1 MPRKRALHT
10 ENYDKALPTALRGL
24 FNERDYTHQDLAEYL
39 GKTRQTVSC
48 YCGGT
53 SSPDWET
60 IVKIADFFSVSTDYL
75 LGRSDVAS
83 QREDIQVSH
92 ITTGLSEKAV
102 SYLHKVNE
110 ISKLPPTSR
119 RLNILSDLL
128 ERRQF
133 DLLLAL
139 MERYVRLMRTIP
151 SLEYSTSADYI
162 FCVDELKKHGYEV
175 ALPDEQAQALFSER
189 IINILRGLLDDIADG
204 ENCDAKKKATGGNR

>member
-1 MPRKRALHT
+1 MKQSGRFPCFRERLNDLMKNEQMSTT
-10 ENYDKALPTALRGL
+10 EFAEKLGL
-24 FNERDYTHQDLAEYL
+24 S
-39 GKTRQTVSC
+39 RQTVGF
-48 YCGGT
+48 YLNGDRI
-53 SSPDWET
+53 PDALTLRQICERCS
-60 IVKIADFFSVSTDYL
+60 ISADYL

-110 ISKLPPTSR
+110 ISKLPPSSR

>member
-1 MPRKRALHT
+1 MNTT
-10 ENYDKALPTALRGL
+10 EFAEKLGL
-24 FNERDYTHQDLAEYL
+24 S
-39 GKTRQTVSC
+39 RQTVGF
-48 YCGGT
+48 YLNGDRI
-53 SSPDWET
+53 PDALTLRQICERCS
-60 IVKIADFFSVSTDYL
+60 ISADYL

-204 ENCDAKKKATGGNR
+204 ENCDAKKKATGGNQ